1 MPVKAAV
8 TPPPAG
14 QNIPPPGEGVE
25 AKAVDSIETT
35 PVNPFRRVTKGTESN
50 TQNCTFKVNL
60 DYMHPTTSF
69 VPQKTRKLKY
79 ACFSI

>member
-14 QNIPPPGEGVE
+14 QNIPFLGEDV
-25 AKAVDSIETT
+25 KANALDSIETT

-50 TQNCTFKVNL
+50 TQNCSFKVNL
-60 DYMHPTTSF
+60 DYMHPTASF
-69 VPQKTRKLKY
+69 VPQKTRLCQY
-79 ACFSI
+79 LSI

>member
-14 QNIPPPGEGVE
+14 QNIPFLGEDV
-25 AKAVDSIETT
+25 KANALDSIETT

-50 TQNCTFKVNL
+50 TFKVNL
-60 DYMHPTTSF
+60 DYMHPTASF
-69 VPQKTRKLKY
+69 VPQKTRL
-79 ACFSI
+79 C